1 MGICCG
7 SKDIVDGP
15 VVAVKNETAAS
26 RPKKENCHFRIL
38 IIALKLL

>member
-26 RPKKENCHFRIL
+26 RPKEENCHFRIFKINL
-38 IIALKLL
+38 RLV